1 MAKKQIENVI
11 INGQVSIWEIDKT
24 IKKDNDKPVI
34 KLENKEIKID
44 NIDQTK
50 IIAKYKTY
58 ENLNRIIGYA
68 GGALGIEIKYKD
80 RFETIYVN
88 KKGEEEFVIKKKSS
102 VLPWDKIIYFR
113 EDLKINNIQKE
124 KIKKIK
130 GQALKR
136 PGDEN
141 IIFNQGNKVISVI
154 ENGWVLEYDNIKIA
168 ELEKYKKINVNN
180 INQNL
185 RKTLKLG
192 DIVETEYK
200 DEIIQ
205 GKVVHIYNNGYTCNI
220 IEGNRYIPIP
230 ICGIKQVIA

>member
-1 MAKKQIENVI
+1 MAKKQENVLI
-11 INGQVSIWEIDKT
+11 DGQVSIWDIDKN
-24 IKKDNDKPVI
+24 IKRSNDKPVI

-44 NIDQTK
+44 NMDQTK

-58 ENLNRIIGYA
+58 ENLNRIIGYV
-68 GGALGIEIKYKD
+68 GGALGIEVKYKD

-113 EDLKINNIQKE
+113 EDLGINNIQKE
-124 KIKKIK
+124 KIKNIK

-136 PGDEN
+136 QGDEN
-141 IIFNQGNKVISVI
+141 VIFNQGSKVISVI
-154 ENGWVLEYDNIKIA
+154 ENGWVLEYEDIKIA
-168 ELEKYKKINVNN
+168 DLEKYKKINMDED
-180 INQNL
+180 L

-192 DIVETEYK
+192 DIVETEYRN
-200 DEIIQ
+200 EVIH
-205 GKVVHIYNNGYTCNI
+205 GKVVHIYNGGHTCNI

-230 ICGIKQVIA
+230 ICGIRQVIA

>member
-1 MAKKQIENVI
+1 MAKKQIENVLI
-11 INGQVSIWEIDKT
+11 DGQLSIWEIDKT
-24 IKKDNDKPVI
+24 IKKSYDKPVI

-58 ENLNRIIGYA
+58 ENLNRIIGYV
-68 GGALGIEIKYKD
+68 GGALGIEVKYKD

-102 VLPWDKIIYFR
+102 ILPWDKVIYFK
-113 EDLKINNIQKE
+113 EDLEINNIQKE

-141 IIFNQGNKVISVI
+141 IIFNQGSKVMSVI

-180 INQNL
+180 TNQDL
-185 RKTLKLG
+185 KKTLKLG
-192 DIVETEYK
+192 NIVETEYRN
-200 DEIIQ
+200 EIIK
-205 GKVVHIYNNGYTCNI
+205 GKVTHIYNGGYTCNI
-220 IEGNRYIPIP
+220 IDENRYITIP
-230 ICGIKQVIA
+230 VCGIRQVIA

>member
-1 MAKKQIENVI
+1 VAKKQENVLI
-11 INGQVSIWEIDKT
+11 DGQVSIWEINKT
-24 IKKDNDKPVI
+24 IKKGNDKPVI

-44 NIDQTK
+44 NMDQTK

-58 ENLNRIIGYA
+58 ENLNRIIGYV
-68 GGALGIEIKYKD
+68 GGALGIEVKYKD

-88 KKGEEEFVIKKKSS
+88 KNGLEEFVIKKKSS

-113 EDLKINNIQKE
+113 EDLEINNIQKE

-154 ENGWVLEYDNIKIA
+154 ENGWILEYENIKIA
-168 ELEKYKKINVNN
+168 DLEKYKKLNA
-180 INQNL
+180 NQDS
-185 RKTLKLG
+185 RKKLELG
-192 DIVETEYK
+192 NIVETEYK
-200 DEIIQ
+200 NEIIQ
-205 GKVVHIYNNGYTCNI
+205 GEVVHIYNNGHTCNI
-220 IEGNRYIPIP
+220 IERNRYIPIP
-230 ICGIKQVIA
+230 VCGIKRVVV